1 MSTWKTLLAFLGG
14 AVTGPVAGKV
24 VDAVIALLN
33 NPQTGGLAGLVKT
46 LREKGLDDVVSSW
59 ISTGA
64 NRAASAEQVRQ
75 ALGEGR
81 IQQVAQS
88 AGVTNQKAS
97 QGLAALLPQ
106 IIDMLTPD
114 GKLPE
119 GAAARGGATQGGGTQ
134 TEGLA
139 QALAAIRN
147 KLMA

>member
-1 MSTWKTLLAFLGG
+1 MDNA
-14 AVTGPVAGKV
+14 
-24 VDAVIALLN
+24 
-33 NPQTGGLAGLVKT
+33 
-46 LREKGLDDVVSSW
+46 VSSW
-59 ISTGA
+59 IGTGE

-75 ALGEGR
+75 ALGEDR

-119 GAAARGGATQGGGTQ
+119 GAAAQGGATQGGGTQ
-134 TEGLA
+134 TDGIA